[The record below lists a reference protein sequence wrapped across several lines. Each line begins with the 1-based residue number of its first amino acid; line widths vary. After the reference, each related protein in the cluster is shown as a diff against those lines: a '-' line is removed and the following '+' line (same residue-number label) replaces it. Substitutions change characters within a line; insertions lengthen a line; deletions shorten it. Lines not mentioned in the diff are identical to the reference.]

1 MTDDYETVEEGR
13 VIRFDRIGV
22 SVPDPSDGV
31 VGVEGAGVLDE
42 DLVVEGNDTTRRT
55 TLNFVKFAK
64 PRACA
69 TTAAGAPFPAIGT
82 SAREA
87 AGCGAAFARRRARQ
101 WASICAGE

>member
-1 MTDDYETVEEGR
+1 VTDDNKTVEEGR

-42 DLVVEGNDTTRRT
+42 DLVVEGNDTTRQT

-69 TTAAGAPFPAIGT
+69 TTAAG
-82 SAREA
+82 
-87 AGCGAAFARRRARQ
+87 CDAAFARRRARQ

>member
-1 MTDDYETVEEGR
+1 M
-13 VIRFDRIGV
+13 
-22 SVPDPSDGV
+22 

-64 PRACA
+64 PQACA